1 MKLNWGHGIFL
12 FFVVFISLGISF
24 IIFSLRQNNDL
35 VTNDYYE
42 KGADYT
48 HQMEINGRSVV
59 YNDSINLVNQNN
71 ILIARFSK
79 SIDLMTDT
87 MNIFFFRPSDKR
99 FDHEFRMALKSDS
112 IEIVKSGLQKG
123 RFKVKFQWANNL
135 EVFMVEKEF
144 FVE

>member
-1 MKLNWGHGIFL
+1 MKLNWGQGIFL
-12 FFVVFISLGISF
+12 FFVVFVSLGIFF

-48 HQMEINGRSVV
+48 HQMEINSRSIV
-59 YNDSINLVNQNN
+59 YNDSINLVNQNDL
-71 ILIARFSK
+71 LIARFSK

-87 MNIFFFRPSDKR
+87 MNIYFFRPSDKK
-99 FDHEFRMALKSDS
+99 FDHEFRNVLKSDS
-112 IEIVKSGLQKG
+112 IQIVKSGLQKG
-123 RFKVKFQWANNL
+123 RYKVKFQWTNNL
-135 EVFMVEKEF
+135 DVLMVEKEF

>member
-1 MKLNWGHGIFL
+1 MKLNWGQGIFL

-24 IIFSLRQNNDL
+24 VIFSLRQNNDL

-48 HQMEINGRSVV
+48 HQMEINSRSVV
-59 YNDSINLVNQNN
+59 YNDSISLVNRNN
-71 ILIARFSK
+71 LLFAKFSK

-87 MNIFFFRPSDKR
+87 MNIYFFRPSNKR
-99 FDHEFRMALKSDS
+99 FDHEFRMALKADS
-112 IEIVKSGLQKG
+112 IEIDKSGLQKG
-123 RFKVKFQWANNL
+123 RYKVNFHWAHLKDNFL
-135 EVFMVEKEF
+135 VVKEF

>member
-1 MKLNWGHGIFL
+1 MKLNWGQGIFL
-12 FFVVFISLGISF
+12 FFVVFVSLGISF

-35 VTNDYYE
+35 VSNDYYE

-48 HQMEINGRSVV
+48 HQMEINSRSFL
-59 YNDSINLVNQNN
+59 YNDSINLANRNN
-71 ILIARFSK
+71 LLIVRFSK
-79 SIDLMTDT
+79 SIDLMADT
-87 MNIFFFRPSDKR
+87 MDVVFYRPSDKR

-123 RFKVKFQWANNL
+123 RFKVKFQWTNNMD
-135 EVFMVEKEF
+135 VFMVEKEF